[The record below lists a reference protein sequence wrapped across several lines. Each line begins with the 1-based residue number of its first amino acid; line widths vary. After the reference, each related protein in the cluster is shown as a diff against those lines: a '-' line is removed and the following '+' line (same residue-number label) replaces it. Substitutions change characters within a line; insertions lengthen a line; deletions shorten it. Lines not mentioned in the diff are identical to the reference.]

1 VPYEA
6 LTCPKCG
13 SGDCQEVKPGTQF
26 CNHCDNV
33 FKYIPSTAAG
43 GGVAACST
51 CGVIAVGLC
60 NGCERYF
67 CSGHQAWKD
76 TSTWYVNLCTAC
88 LKDKNDEQ
96 TAKAAQAATEALR
109 RSHQCGSIYIAES
122 AHSELMAARIPQVKL
137 YGVGPH
143 VVKPF
148 MRSRGRRTIQN
159 HNFGQVGKGW
169 LLDDFY
175 WEKESWSRVG
185 PATGKYQT
193 VFFAEFTGL
202 PASSVTLKSFTAKS
216 HFGRVTGKTDDGYG
230 VAYEPGHLN
239 ASYEQLGE
247 AIQRLAG
254 TTEQHR

>member
-1 VPYEA
+1 MPYEA

-33 FKYIPSTAAG
+33 FKYIPSAAAG
-43 GGVAACST
+43 GGVAACAT

-60 NGCERYF
+60 IHCERYF

-76 TSTWYVNLCTAC
+76 MSTCYVNVCAAC
-88 LKDKNDEQ
+88 RKDQ
-96 TAKAAQAATEALR
+96 TDKEKAKADQAAAEALR

-137 YGVGPH
+137 YCVGPRS
-143 VVKPF
+143 VKPF
-148 MRSRGRRTIQN
+148 MRSRGWRTIQN
-159 HNFGQVGKGW
+159 HNFGRVGTGW

-175 WEKESWSRVG
+175 WEKESWRTDG
-185 PATGKYQT
+185 PAEGNYQT

-202 PASSVTLKSFTAKS
+202 TASSDTLKSFTSKS
-216 HFGRVTGKTDDGYG
+216 HFGRVIGKTDDGYG
-230 VAYEPGHLN
+230 VANKPGHLN
-239 ASYEQLGE
+239 ASYEELGE
-247 AIQRLAG
+247 TIQRLAG
-254 TTEQHR
+254 TTEQHK